1 MQVKDYM
8 TKDLVRIAPEES
20 AAVAARLL
28 ARHNVGVLPVCSKEG
43 RLRGVVTDR
52 DIVLRCVAANEDASQ
67 VKVAEI
73 MTRRVISVDSSVS
86 LETAAG
92 LMARE
97 QVRRLPVADGGKLV
111 GMVTLTDIAKAPHGS
126 GESAPK
132 KRSWRRSWRMCA

>member
-97 QVRRLPVADGGKLV
+97 QVRRLPVADGGKRV
-111 GMVTLTDIAKAPHGS
+111 GMGTLTEIAKAPLGS
-126 GESAPK
+126 GEAAAALCEIASNISP
-132 KRSWRRSWRMCA
+132 R

>member
-126 GESAPK
+126 GEAAAAFCEIASNISP
-132 KRSWRRSWRMCA
+132 R

>member
-67 VKVAEI
+67 VRVAEI

-86 LETAAG
+86 LETAVG

-126 GESAPK
+126 GEAAAALCEIASNISP
-132 KRSWRRSWRMCA
+132 R

>member
-111 GMVTLTDIAKAPHGS
+111 GRVTLTDIAKAPHGS
-126 GESAPK
+126 GEAAATLCEIASNISP
-132 KRSWRRSWRMCA
+132 R

>member
-1 MQVKDYM
+1 MQVKDHM
-8 TKDLVRIAPEES
+8 TKELVRVAPEES

-28 ARHNVGVLPVCSKEG
+28 ARHNVGMLPVCSKEG

-52 DIVLRCVAANEDASQ
+52 DIVLRCVAADEDAAR

-92 LMARE
+92 VMARE
-97 QVRRLPVADGGKLV
+97 QVRRLPVSEEGRLV
-111 GMVTLTDIAKAPHGS
+111 GVVTLSDIAKAPHGGQEAAAALCEITS
-126 GESAPK
+126 NLSS
-132 KRSWRRSWRMCA
+132 R

>member
-126 GESAPK
+126 GEATAALCEIASNISP
-132 KRSWRRSWRMCA
+132 R